1 MTGLLVSLSMLG
13 KLAITSSYGIIY
25 IFSAELY
32 PTTVRNI
39 GMGAS
44 SMAARYR
51 SSGPLAFADNWT
63 PYCRR

>member
-1 MTGLLVSLSMLG
+1 MEQDMSGLLVTLSMLG

-32 PTTVRNI
+32 PTTVRNM

-44 SMAARYR
+44 SMAAR
-51 SSGPLAFADNWT
+51 
-63 PYCRR
+63 

>member
-51 SSGPLAFADNWT
+51 SF
-63 PYCRR
+63 CFCM

>member
-1 MTGLLVSLSMLG
+1 MLLGQDMTGLLVTLSMLG
-13 KLAITSSYGIIY
+13 KLAITSSYGTIY

-44 SMAARYR
+44 SMAARY
-51 SSGPLAFADNWT
+51 SEV
-63 PYCRR
+63 